1 MGSNGAEW
9 GSLFRLNGDVSWEGG
24 GDRGVHFWLDGGVLK
39 VCCAICDRNLVQFC
53 CSQHVARVVKYY
65 MCVSNGPSAFVPRVH
80 EHDDLH
86 CSTDCF
92 FIDTSFENLCTVLIS
107 QDSSS

>member
-39 VCCAICDRNLVQFC
+39 VCCRSRAEI
-53 CSQHVARVVKYY
+53 
-65 MCVSNGPSAFVPRVH
+65 
-80 EHDDLH
+80 DL
-86 CSTDCF
+86 S
-92 FIDTSFENLCTVLIS
+92 
-107 QDSSS
+107 